1 MHSKSEEEMTENT
14 FFVSEGLTG
23 RISED
28 VLESQSREFDY
39 GLPGRGLVESTVH
52 FEHDKMICSVSNI
65 VILKSIESIT
75 FLASVNIWSMIEKFT
90 KKATITKVTIND
102 ETGAEIS
109 GFDMKEKSYKVII
122 TKCKDDINYELQLI
136 FI

>member
-1 MHSKSEEEMTENT
+1 MFEEEMSENT

-23 RISED
+23 RISEG

-39 GLPGRGLVESTVH
+39 GLPGHGLVESDVY
-52 FEHDKMICSVSNI
+52 FENGKMTCSISNI

-75 FLASVNIWSMIEKFT
+75 FLAGVNIWSMIEKFT
-90 KKATITKVTIND
+90 KKDMITKITIND
-102 ETGAEIS
+102 ETGTAIS
-109 GFDMKEKSYKVII
+109 DFDMKEKSYKVMI